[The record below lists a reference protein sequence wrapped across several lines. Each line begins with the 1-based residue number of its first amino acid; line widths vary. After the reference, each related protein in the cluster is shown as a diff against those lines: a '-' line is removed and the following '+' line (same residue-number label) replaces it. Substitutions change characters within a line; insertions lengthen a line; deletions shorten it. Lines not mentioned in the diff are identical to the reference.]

1 MLIFIMKA
9 NRPATDKLRTKTKT
23 LVEMSRLRVRNALA
37 CKSLIKRWKLQQ
49 GGKSPYVISRIR
61 SEADLEWARGRG
73 QRDAKHF
80 NSHGDFSK
88 TQKPENKKLKF

>member
-37 CKSLIKRWKLQQ
+37 CKSLIKRWKL
-49 GGKSPYVISRIR
+49 
-61 SEADLEWARGRG
+61 
-73 QRDAKHF
+73 
-80 NSHGDFSK
+80 
-88 TQKPENKKLKF
+88 